1 MERDT
6 DNGKRGLGQKLQDFM
21 ASYRGKVIMNYAYSW
36 GAAIV
41 IAGTLCKLTH
51 LPGANLMLWLGM
63 GTEVL
68 VFFISAF
75 DLPDKQVG
83 AAGVVGGVVGG
94 GTGAVGGA
102 NAVGGVIVVGNG
114 VIGATTGGL
123 ENNNPSLQSPQS
135 ARPSQSAQLTQP
147 LQPAVTGAGNYPP
160 VQPSPSAQSPVAGT
174 GNYPPA
180 GIITTGTVFP
190 GTPSPAFTPEME
202 ETTQAYIT
210 QLKEMTKMLSGFTA
224 QAESLSHDAE
234 QMSTL
239 NRNLAG
245 INAIYEMQL
254 RSASTQI
261 GTIDQV
267 HEQTRKMVRQIE
279 ELNAVYARMIQAIQV
294 K

>member
-1 MERDT
+1 MEKDT
-6 DNGKRGLGQKLQDFM
+6 VNGKRGLGQKLQDFM

-41 IAGTLCKLTH
+41 IAGTLFKLTH
-51 LPGANLMLWLGM
+51 LPGANLMLWIGM

-75 DLPDKQVG
+75 DLPSKQAG
-83 AAGVVGGVVGG
+83 SAA
-94 GTGAVGGA
+94 
-102 NAVGGVIVVGNG
+102 GGVIV
-114 VIGATTGGL
+114 
-123 ENNNPSLQSPQS
+123 
-135 ARPSQSAQLTQP
+135 
-147 LQPAVTGAGNYPP
+147 AGDV
-160 VQPSPSAQSPVAGT
+160 VQANQPVASAPNQPVSMIVGT
-174 GNYPPA
+174 NNYSPGN
-180 GIITTGTVFP
+180 TT
-190 GTPSPAFTPEME
+190 PAFTPEME
-202 ETTQAYIT
+202 ETTQAYIA
-210 QLKEMTKMLSGFTA
+210 QLKEMTEMLSHFTA

-261 GTIDQV
+261 NTIDQV
-267 HEQTRKMVRQIE
+267 HEQTRKMARQIE
-279 ELNAVYARMIQAIQV
+279 ELNAVYARMLQAVQV